1 MISSLGYAGAQP
13 SKNYATIY
21 AGMVSPLSRGS
32 VTIVSNDTADHPLID
47 PGWYTNET
55 DIEVAVQ
62 AFKRIRSI
70 WNATAMRGVVVG
82 EELTPGPAVETDEEI
97 REYVVKQG
105 TTIYHPSCTCEL
117 DPFLLS

>member
-1 MISSLGYAGAQP
+1 M
-13 SKNYATIY
+13 
-21 AGMVSPLSRGS
+21 
-32 VTIVSNDTADHPLID
+32 
-47 PGWYTNET
+47 
-55 DIEVAVQ
+55 Q